1 MKKFALLAIHKK
13 GKTEKK
19 HMNRIAFQGGS
30 YSLAITA
37 VVLAILVV
45 LNVLVSAIPS
55 AYTKYDISSTKLY
68 SITSNTKVVVNALK
82 KDVTIYWIVQ
92 SGEEDDV
99 IENLLSKYDSLSD
112 HVDVVKKNPDIYPTF
127 AEQYTSEE
135 VSNNRLIVECGDRS
149 RFISYNDIYISE
161 ANMTTYS
168 YDNSFDGEG
177 AITSA
182 IDYVVNEEQP
192 QLYMLEGHGEAELP
206 ESFSE
211 QIEKEN
217 IELNTFSLLNEDSVP
232 EEADCILIYAPS
244 SDISAEEKDM
254 LVDYVENGGKM
265 MVLAGP
271 TEDGTLENL
280 YSLLS
285 NYGVEAEEGIVVES
299 DREHY
304 AFQAPYVLLPD
315 IASNEITDPL
325 LEENYYAI
333 MPIAQGMTVKKSDNA
348 SVTELLTTSDTS
360 FSKVAGYSLTSYEK
374 EDGDIDGPFAVA
386 VSIDCANDG
395 QIIWFSSSEF
405 LNDMYNSYSSG
416 ANLDLGMNALSSMM
430 GENEAVAIRSKSL
443 NYSYLTISDSTAS
456 ILKTVMI
463 GAFPLAYLAIG
474 FVVILRRSFLYTLK
488 SKGN

>member
-1 MKKFALLAIHKK
+1 M
-13 GKTEKK
+13 
-19 HMNRIAFQGGS
+19 
-30 YSLAITA
+30 
-37 VVLAILVV
+37 
-45 LNVLVSAIPS
+45 
-55 AYTKYDISSTKLY
+55 
-68 SITSNTKVVVNALK
+68 
-82 KDVTIYWIVQ
+82 Q

-112 HVDVVKKNPDIYPTF
+112 HVKVVKKNPDIYPTF

-135 VSNNRLIVECGDRS
+135 VANNSLIVECGDKS
-149 RFISYNDIYISE
+149 RYIAYDDIYISE
-161 ANMTTYS
+161 ANMATYS

-192 QLYMLEGHGEAELP
+192 QLYELEGHGEAELP
-206 ESFSE
+206 EAFSE

-217 IELNTFSLLNEDSVP
+217 IELNTFSLLNEDTIP

-244 SDISAEEKDM
+244 SDISTEEKD
-254 LVDYVENGGKM
+254 LLAEYVENGGKL

-280 YSLLS
+280 YSLLAD
-285 NYGVEAEEGIVVES
+285 YGVEAAEGIVVES

-304 AFQAPYVLLPD
+304 AFQAPYILLPD
-315 IASNEITDPL
+315 ISSNEITDPL
-325 LEENYYAI
+325 LDENYYAI
-333 MPIAQGMTVKKSDNA
+333 MPIAQGMTVKNNGKG
-348 SVTELLTTSDTS
+348 SVTELLTTSDNS
-360 FSKVAGYSLTSYEK
+360 FSKIDGYSLTSYEK

-386 VSIDCANDG
+386 VSIECENDG

-405 LNDMYNSYSSG
+405 LNDTYNSYSSG

-443 NYSYLTISDSTAS
+443 NYNYLTISDSTS
-456 ILKTVMI
+456 SVLKAVMI
-463 GAFPLAYLAIG
+463 GVFPLVYLGIG
-474 FVVILRRSFLYTLK
+474 ICVILR
-488 SKGN
+488 